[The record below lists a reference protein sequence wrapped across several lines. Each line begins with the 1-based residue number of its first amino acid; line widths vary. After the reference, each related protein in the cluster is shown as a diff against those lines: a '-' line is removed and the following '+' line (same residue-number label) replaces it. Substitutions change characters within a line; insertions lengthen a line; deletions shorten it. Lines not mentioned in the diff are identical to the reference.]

1 MTSLPAPTPEALAHS
16 VRLVAHI
23 REQMAAGGGWLPF
36 ARYMELALYAP
47 GLGYYTSGTAKLG
60 AAGDF
65 VTAPELTPL
74 FGRTLAR
81 QIAAVLEESGGDIL
95 ELGAGSGRL
104 ALDLLLELD
113 GLGRL
118 PQRYLILE
126 VSPDLRA
133 RQRALLQEKAPHLLA
148 RVAWL
153 DSLPDAVSGVVLG
166 NEVLDALPVHLL
178 HRTPEGAFERGVIW
192 NTPPKTPLRGVLPQS
207 TREGQAVSVMPL
219 KRQRLRSGPG
229 NTWDG
234 PACFEG
240 FAWEDRRLGAGPL
253 QETALALPEVGG
265 YLTEVCPAAAA
276 LVASLAERLRRGMLL
291 FLDYGFPASEFYHP
305 QRHMG
310 TLRVHYRHHSLD
322 DPFYLPGLADITAHV
337 DFSAVAKAGQ
347 GAGLEL
353 LGYTSQGNFLL
364 NGGLLDL
371 LGEMQP
377 GALDYLRAASAVQ
390 KLVQPSEMG
399 ELFKVIALGRG
410 VEHVPAGFSRGD
422 RRGAL

>member
-1 MTSLPAPTPEALAHS
+1 MTSLPAPAPEALAHS
-16 VRLVAHI
+16 ARLLAHI
-23 REQMAAGGGWLPF
+23 REQIAAGGGWLPF

-47 GLGYYTSGTAKLG
+47 GLGYYASGTAKLG

-81 QIAAVLEESGGDIL
+81 QIAAVLGASGGDLL

-104 ALDLLLELD
+104 AQDLLLELE
-113 GLGRL
+113 GLDCL

-133 RQRALLQEKAPHLLA
+133 RQSALLQEKAPHLLS
-148 RVAWL
+148 RVSWL
-153 DSLPDAVSGVVLG
+153 DTLPDRLSGVVLG

-178 HRTPEGAFERGVIW
+178 HRTPAGVFERGVIW
-192 NTPPKTPLRGVLPQS
+192 KTPPKTPLRSVLPP
-207 TREGQAVSVMPL
+207 RGHE
-219 KRQRLRSGPG
+219 

-234 PACFEG
+234 PACLEG
-240 FAWEDRRLGAGPL
+240 LAWEDRPLNAGPL
-253 QETALALPEVGG
+253 YEMALALPEVGG
-265 YLTEVCPAAAA
+265 YLTEACPAATA
-276 LVASLAERLRRGMLL
+276 LIASLGERLRNGMLL
-291 FLDYGFPASEFYHP
+291 FLDYGFPAAEFYHP

-337 DFSAVAKAGQ
+337 DFSAVAQAGQ
-347 GAGLEL
+347 AAGLEL
-353 LGYTSQGNFLL
+353 LGYTSQGHFLL

-377 GALDYLRAASAVQ
+377 GTPDYLRAAAAVQ
-390 KLVQPSEMG
+390 KLVQPQEMG
-399 ELFKVIALGRG
+399 ELFKVIGLGRG
-410 VEHVPAGFSRGD
+410 VDSAPTGFGHGD

>member
-1 MTSLPAPTPEALAHS
+1 MTSLPTPSSEALAHS
-16 VRLVAHI
+16 ARLVTHI
-23 REQMAAGGGWLPF
+23 REQIAASGGWLPF

-47 GLGYYTSGTAKLG
+47 GLGYYASGTAKLG

-65 VTAPELTPL
+65 VTAPEMTAL

-81 QIAAVLEESGGDIL
+81 QIAAVLEEADGEVL

-104 ALDLLLELD
+104 ALDLLLELE

-118 PQRYLILE
+118 PERYLILE

-133 RQRALLQEKAPHLLA
+133 RQRALLHEKAPHLLP

-153 DSLPDAVSGVVLG
+153 DSLPEDFSGVVLG

-192 NTPPKTPLRGVLPQS
+192 Q
-207 TREGQAVSVMPL
+207 
-219 KRQRLRSGPG
+219 
-229 NTWDG
+229 D
-234 PACFEG
+234 G
-240 FAWEDRRLGAGPL
+240 FAWEDRPLGVGPL
-253 QETALALPEVGG
+253 RELALALPEVGR
-265 YLTEVCPAAAA
+265 YLTEVCPAATA

-291 FLDYGFPASEFYHP
+291 FLDYGFPAAEFYHP

-347 GAGLEL
+347 GAGLDL

-371 LGEMQP
+371 LAEMQP
-377 GALDYLRAASAVQ
+377 GTLDYLRAASALQ

-410 VEHVPAGFSRGD
+410 VAIPPAGFSRGD